1 MGKTRSDKVTAGIA
15 QVGTLVAVRR
25 RLESWAIVQEAR
37 LTVPRGV
44 ITVEVAAYVV
54 GL

>member
-1 MGKTRSDKVTAGIA
+1 MGKTRSDRVNAGIA
-15 QVGTLVAVRR
+15 QAETLVAVRR
-25 RLESWAIVQEAR
+25 RLESWAIVHETR

-44 ITVEVAAYVV
+44 ITVELAEYVV